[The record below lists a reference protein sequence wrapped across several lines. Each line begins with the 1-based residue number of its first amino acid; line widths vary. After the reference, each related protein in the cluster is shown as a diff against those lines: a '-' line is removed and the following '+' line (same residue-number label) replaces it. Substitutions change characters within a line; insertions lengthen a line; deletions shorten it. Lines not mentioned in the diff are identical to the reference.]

1 MNRLSLL
8 FERFKTL
15 DDVATGFVI
24 LAAVVVGIG
33 NVLEMPRVQSIG
45 FAAFGAAVVAWGAN
59 AIHTRELRI
68 FQRGIRVTERLEEVF
83 ARAWGILFALGGLL
97 LLGYGML
104 AALNPRAPIP
114 ASAQQFFATPLGT
127 SVLMLVGSAMG
138 ALFALTMIFVSDAQA
153 ENAFIRFLLSLPG
166 RLFGVVLLLF
176 CGALATIALLQ
187 IFAPNVLL
195 ELSHAFLQRMGLE

>member
-1 MNRLSLL
+1 MNRLRLL

-15 DDVATGFVI
+15 DDVGTGFFVI
-24 LAAVVVGIG
+24 AIVVFGIGNLLELERLENLGLAAV
-33 NVLEMPRVQSIG
+33 
-45 FAAFGAAVVAWGAN
+45 GAAVVAWGAN

-83 ARAWGILFALGGLL
+83 ARVWGILFALGGLL

-127 SVLMLVGSAMG
+127 SVLMFVGSAMG
-138 ALFALTMIFVSDAQA
+138 TLFALTMIFVSDAQA

-187 IFAPNVLL
+187 IFAPNVLID
-195 ELSHAFLQRMGLE
+195 LSHAILQRMGLE